1 MNILEI
7 RDSELTNSI
16 EIKYELN
23 DGKIVSS
30 YSNMEDSQFLLKV
43 FFNNIKNLIPKKHL
57 TGKVEMCL
65 YDGEIDENENIN
77 LDIYFYIDGE
87 FDEDETPIL
96 CLSEEFV
103 TKLKKLYLESFNR
116 NYPGSTISKFLKNK
130 YL

>member
-7 RDSELTNSI
+7 RDSELSNSI

-23 DGKIVSS
+23 DGKIISS

-43 FFNNIKNLIPKKHL
+43 LFNNIKNLIPEKHL

-65 YDGEIDENENIN
+65 YDGELDENENIN

-87 FDEDETPIL
+87 LDEDETPIL

-116 NYPGSTISKFLKNK
+116 NYPGSTIPKFLKNK